1 MSTSFSSTDY
11 PNYTSDGKYRV
22 IGTRPIRHDGVDK
35 VTGAAIYG
43 GDVCLSGMLYG
54 KVLRSP
60 HAHARILSIDT
71 SKAEALDGVRAV
83 ATADDLVET
92 VDKLSNLGE
101 TLVNVREVAQN
112 SLASGKVLYKGH
124 SIAAVAA
131 INAHIAEEAVDLIE
145 VKYEVLP
152 AVIDVRQA
160 MQDGAVLLDAERTT
174 REMGEKTDKKSNIA
188 SHNRH
193 SMGELEQ
200 GFAAADEIA
209 EREFSTATVHQGYI
223 EPHNTTVWWK
233 RDGSITVWVSTQ
245 GPFEIRSQ
253 LSEVLQIPVSKIKVI
268 PCEIGGG
275 FGGKFPVYMEPAAAI
290 LSHKTGHPVK
300 MIMDRTEVFEA
311 TGPGPGSYMKVKM
324 GVKKDGTIVAA
335 EISLAFE
342 AGAFPGS
349 AVGAGAS
356 CILGPYNIANVQI
369 DAYDV
374 VVNKPKSSAYR
385 APGAPNAAYA
395 SESVI
400 DELAEKIGM
409 DPLEL
414 RLKNAAHEGTR
425 RADGTVYKKIGCE
438 ETVQAAIDSEHYKG
452 EIEEELEGP
461 RRGRGVA
468 SGFWFNGGGPS
479 SAAISVNSNGTV
491 NLQEGSVDIGG
502 SRASMAMIVAE
513 TLGLRAEDVNP
524 SIPDTDSIG
533 MTGGTGG
540 SRVTYATG
548 HACYNAAEDIKAEMC
563 KRAAVQLEVEEGDIH
578 FQDGD
583 FICTSDPGKKLSF
596 KEVAAQQGSTGGPIT
611 GKGTINAGN
620 PGNAFATHIVDVEVD
635 TETGKVKILRYTA
648 VQDVGKAIHPSYVE
662 GQIQGAAVQG
672 IGWALSEGYFY
683 KEDGT
688 MANPTFLD
696 YRMPTTF
703 DTPLI
708 ETVLV
713 EVPNPA
719 SPHGIRGVG
728 EVPLVPVMGAVAN
741 AIYDAIGVR
750 LGDLPMSPDKVIA
763 ALQKNQMQEAAG

>member
-1 MSTSFSSTDY
+1 MSTSFSSKNY
-11 PNYTSDGKYRV
+11 PDYTSDGKYRV

-35 VTGAAIYG
+35 VTGAAMYG
-43 GDVCLSGMLYG
+43 GDVRLPGMLFG

-60 HAHARILSIDT
+60 HAHARIKSIDT
-71 SKAEALDGVRAV
+71 SKAAALEGVRAV

-92 VDKLSNLGE
+92 VDQLADLGE

-124 SIAAVAA
+124 ALAAVAA
-131 INAHIAEEAVDLIE
+131 TSAHIAEEALDLIE
-145 VKYEVLP
+145 VEYEVLP
-152 AVIDVRQA
+152 AVVDVQKA
-160 MQDGAVLLDAERTT
+160 MQDGAPLLNEERTT

-188 SHNRH
+188 SHNQH
-193 SMGELEQ
+193 SMGDLAQ
-200 GFAAADEIA
+200 GFAEADEIV
-209 EREFSTATVHQGYI
+209 EREFKTATVHQGYI

-233 RDGSITVWVSTQ
+233 SDGSITVWVSTQ

-253 LSEVLQIPVSKIKVI
+253 VSEVLQVPISKVKVI

-275 FGGKFPVYMEPAAAI
+275 FGGKFPIYMEPAAAI

-300 MIMDRTEVFEA
+300 MIMSRTEVFEA
-311 TGPGPGSYMKVKM
+311 TGPGPGSYIKVKM
-324 GVKKDGTIVAA
+324 GVKKDGTITAA
-335 EISLAFE
+335 HAYLAYE

-356 CILGPYNIANVQI
+356 CILGPYNIANVTI

-409 DPLEL
+409 DPLQL
-414 RLKNAAHEGTR
+414 RLKNSSREGTR
-425 RADGTVYKKIGCE
+425 RADGAVYKKIGCE
-438 ETVQAAIDSEHYKG
+438 ETLQAAVNSEHYKSK
-452 EIEEELEGP
+452 LTGP
-461 RRGRGVA
+461 HRGRGVA
-468 SGFWFNGGGPS
+468 SGFWFNGGGQS
-479 SAAISVNSNGTV
+479 SAAISVNPNGTI

-513 TLGLRAEDVNP
+513 TLGLNAEDVNP
-524 SIPDTDSIG
+524 SIPDTSSIG

-548 HACYNAAEDIKAEMC
+548 HACYKAAEDIKAEMC
-563 KRAAVQLEVEEGDIH
+563 LRAARQLEVEEGDVEY
-578 FQDGD
+578 QDGN
-583 FICTSDPGKKLSF
+583 FVCTSDPTKTLSF
-596 KEVAAQQGSTGGPIT
+596 KEVAEQQGSTGGPLT
-611 GKGTINAGN
+611 SKGTINASGA
-620 PGNAFATHIVDVEVD
+620 GNAFATHIVDVEID
-635 TETGKVKILRYTA
+635 AETGKVKILRFTA

-662 GQIQGAAVQG
+662 GQIQGGVVQG

-696 YRMPTTF
+696 YRMPTAL
-703 DTPLI
+703 DLPLI

-728 EVPLVPVMGAVAN
+728 EVPLVPPMAAIAN

-750 LGDLPMSPDKVIA
+750 LGELPMSPDKVIA
-763 ALQKNQMQEAAG
+763 ALQANSLQEAAG